1 MDKTPAI
8 FEQPELHNTAQVFE
22 DREAAGH
29 VLATMIR
36 DRHPQ
41 PMTLL
46 AIPSGGVPVAATL
59 ARDLGWPLDV
69 AVTSKITPPW
79 NSEVGY
85 GAIAFDDT
93 LRLNE
98 ALIEQLGLSREDI
111 DTGIARTRER
121 VQRRVS
127 RLRRD
132 RQPLALSGK
141 PVMLVDD
148 GLASGFTLQVA
159 IEAVRNLGATALYVA
174 VPTGHAESVR
184 RIAGEVDG
192 LYCANMRE
200 GYRYAVADAYRHWTD
215 VSEDEVMA
223 ELEAVWCGA
232 ACPSE

>member
-1 MDKTPAI
+1 MDKLPAI
-8 FEQPELHNTAQVFE
+8 FEKKELHDTAQVFE
-22 DREAAGH
+22 DREEAGH
-29 VLATMIR
+29 VLAEMIR
-36 DRHPQ
+36 DRHRQ
-41 PMTLL
+41 PMMLL
-46 AIPSGGVPVAATL
+46 AIPSGGVPVAAAM

-69 AVTSKITPPW
+69 MVTSKITPPW

-85 GAIAFDDT
+85 GAMAFDGT

-98 ALIEQLGLSREDI
+98 ALIERLGLSRDDI
-111 DTGIARTRER
+111 DAGIARTHEK

-127 RLRRD
+127 RLRRHC
-132 RQPLALSGK
+132 QSLTLSGQ

-159 IEAVRNLGATALYVA
+159 IEAARNLGAAVLYVA
-174 VPTGHAESVR
+174 VPTGHAESVL

-200 GYRYAVADAYRHWTD
+200 GYRYAVADAYRHWSD

-223 ELEAVWCGA
+223 ELEAVWSGA
-232 ACPSE
+232 TCPSE

>member
-1 MDKTPAI
+1 MDKLPAI
-8 FEQPELHNTAQVFE
+8 FEKKELHNAAQVFE
-22 DREAAGH
+22 DREDAGH
-29 VLATMIR
+29 TLAKMIR
-36 DRHPQ
+36 ERQRQ

-46 AIPSGGVPVAATL
+46 AIPSGGVPVAVAM

-85 GAIAFDDT
+85 GAIAFDDS

-98 ALIEQLGLSREDI
+98 ALIERLGLSRDDI
-111 DTGIARTRER
+111 DAGIARTREKVR
-121 VQRRVS
+121 HRVS
-127 RLRRD
+127 RLRHDCR
-132 RQPLALSGK
+132 PLDLSGQ

-159 IEAVRNLGATALYVA
+159 IEAVKHLGASALYIA

-200 GYRYAVADAYRHWTD
+200 GYRYAVADAYRHWSD
-215 VSEDEVMA
+215 VSEDEVLA
-223 ELEAVWCGA
+223 ELEAVRSGA
-232 ACPSE
+232 TCPSE